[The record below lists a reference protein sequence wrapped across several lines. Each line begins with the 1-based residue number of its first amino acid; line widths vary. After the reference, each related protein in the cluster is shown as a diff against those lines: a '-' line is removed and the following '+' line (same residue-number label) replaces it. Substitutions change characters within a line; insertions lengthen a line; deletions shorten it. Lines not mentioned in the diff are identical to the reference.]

1 MGVGK
6 VKDVSEEEEFEGRTM
21 MVSVGSSGDYPS
33 LYGEQE
39 TSESIETEKGALTDI
54 CWLIPASGRPMS
66 LGRNQSADISIPEY
80 SVSADHGVLA
90 WKRSKGL
97 TIVDNAASNGI
108 WIESE
113 NLRKLEP
120 SEVYIFEGDERI
132 MLGRFVFRFLYF
144 ESLVLLLSR
153 QATQASKATA
163 KKSKPTAKKSSG
175 GWFKKLLGG

>member
-1 MGVGK
+1 
-6 VKDVSEEEEFEGRTM
+6 M

-132 MLGRFVFRFLYF
+132 MLGRFVFRFSISNRWSCC
-144 ESLVLLLSR
+144 SLGRQHRRAKRPPKSPSR
-153 QATQASKATA
+153 RPRSHPAVGLKNCWADRYR
-163 KKSKPTAKKSSG
+163 P
-175 GWFKKLLGG
+175 FH